1 MPKASKATVQARV
14 EDILRVLLDGAQPWD
29 VRQYV
34 SEKEAAG
41 EEPWQLADG
50 DAPLS
55 ERQIRRYA
63 ARAETLIAQSCRTAR
78 KKLLRR
84 HLAQRR
90 ALFARAVSQG
100 DVRAALAVAD
110 SEAKLLDLFPR
121 PEDELRRRLLE
132 LEKRLNQAEGTA

>member
-1 MPKASKATVQARV
+1 MNAKASKATVQARV

-34 SEKEAAG
+34 SEKETAG
-41 EEPWQLADG
+41 EEPWKLAEG
-50 DAPLS
+50 QRPLS
-55 ERQIRRYA
+55 ERQLRRYVV
-63 ARAETLIAQSCRTAR
+63 RAEKLLAESCRTSR

-90 ALFARAVSQG
+90 ALFARAVNQG

-110 SEAKLLDLFPR
+110 SEAKLLDL
-121 PEDELRRRLLE
+121 
-132 LEKRLNQAEGTA
+132 